1 MGTRGSLEVDWAFG
15 AAVET
20 FRASLIAQLVK
31 ESTFNAGDPGLIP
44 GSGRSAG
51 EGIGY
56 PLQYSW
62 VSLVAQLV
70 MNLPAMRETWVW
82 SLGWEEPLEKEY
94 SSILAWR
101 IRWTVVDG
109 VTKSRTQLSDIHSL
123 WKVETSNQRITHIQI
138 TWNIHELTQ
147 KEIHIISIWVKKWT
161 IHYQHPKNPL
171 VSPPIQCFSLFLLQR
186 WSLNILDC

>member
-1 MGTRGSLEVDWAFG
+1 MGTRGSLEVDWALG

-44 GSGRSAG
+44 GTGRSAG

-70 MNLPAMRETWVW
+70 
-82 SLGWEEPLEKEY
+82 
-94 SSILAWR
+94 
-101 IRWTVVDG
+101 
-109 VTKSRTQLSDIHSL
+109 
-123 WKVETSNQRITHIQI
+123 
-138 TWNIHELTQ
+138 
-147 KEIHIISIWVKKWT
+147 
-161 IHYQHPKNPL
+161 KNPPA
-171 VSPPIQCFSLFLLQR
+171 VQES
-186 WSLNILDC
+186 WV